1 MEAQMGLLIGLL
13 FSALAVSAVAAYF
26 SIVGLMAIFSGLPQS
41 IFAMGIVL
49 EIAKLVTASWV
60 YQYWKKTSFLMKSY
74 MVSAVIIL
82 SVITS
87 IGIFGFLS
95 KAHLDQSA
103 TTGDAVAQ
111 VERIEDLIERETL
124 RITTAEDQITRI
136 ESGGT
141 LDVSESIKQQEE
153 IRDTAWNR
161 IQDDVQYA
169 ENQIE
174 KIREGLESDLLKKQS
189 ELDAL
194 DAIVKSYTDQGTTTQ
209 DAGAFQ
215 RDIVVDNVAKGREV
229 REEQKPER
237 DRIALEMG
245 ELRGYA
251 ETQIAGYRNQIK
263 DYRSSVQDTIDGANR
278 EINKLREQGAD
289 DQASRDEQIDTIQG
303 RIDSAYEKID
313 DYNVELFDKQSIVRD
328 IEKEVGPIKYVAQLL
343 YGNSGAG
350 AVDNAVT
357 LLILLLVF
365 VFDPLAIVL
374 VLAANLSWKERQG
387 ELITPMSVD
396 ETVVEEQIIPEEEP
410 SPMPT
415 DDLPEMEDW
424 VKDKYGTSSGME
436 NLSDTDKKKLEWLID
451 KKKSQ
456 E

>member
-1 MEAQMGLLIGLL
+1 MGHLIGLL

-41 IFAMGIVL
+41 ILAMGVVL

-60 YQYWKKTSFLMKSY
+60 YQYWKKTSLLMRSY

-103 TTGDAVAQ
+103 STGDAVAQ
-111 VERIEDLIERETL
+111 VERIQDLIQRENL
-124 RITTAEDQITRI
+124 RITTAEEQITRV
-136 ESGGT
+136 ESGGS

-153 IRDTAWNR
+153 IRDTAWDR
-161 IQDDVQYA
+161 IQDDVEYA

-174 KIREGLESDLLKKQS
+174 KIREGLESDLSKKQS

-194 DAIVKSYTDQGTTTQ
+194 DDIVKSYTDQGTT
-209 DAGAFQ
+209 GGVFS
-215 RDIVVDNVAKGREV
+215 REDNVAKGIEIRES
-229 REEQKPER
+229 QKTER

-251 ETQIAGYRNQIK
+251 ETQIAGYRNQIGE
-263 DYRSSVQDTIDGANR
+263 YRASVQDTIDGANR
-278 EINKLREQGAD
+278 EINRLREQGAD
-289 DQASRDEQIDTIQG
+289 DQASRDEQIDTIQE
-303 RIDSAYEKID
+303 RIDSAYAKID
-313 DYNVELFDKQSIVRD
+313 EYNVELFDKQSIVRD

-387 ELITPMSVD
+387 ELITPMTVD

-410 SPMPT
+410 AGMPT
-415 DDLPEMEDW
+415 DELPEMDDW
-424 VKDKYGTSSGME
+424 VKDKYGTSSGMA
-436 NLSDTDKKKLEWLID
+436 NLSKTDKKKLEWLID
-451 KKKSQ
+451 KQKNT

>member
-1 MEAQMGLLIGLL
+1 MGHLIGLL

-41 IFAMGIVL
+41 ILAMGVVL

-60 YQYWKKTSFLMKSY
+60 YQYWKKTSFLMRSY

-103 TTGDAVAQ
+103 STGDAVAQ
-111 VERIEDLIERETL
+111 VERIEDLIQRENL
-124 RITTAEDQITRI
+124 RITTAEEQITRI
-136 ESGGT
+136 ESGGS

-153 IRDTAWNR
+153 IRDTAWDR
-161 IQDDVQYA
+161 IQDDVEYA

-174 KIREGLESDLLKKQS
+174 KIREGLESDLSKKQS

-194 DAIVKSYTDQGTTTQ
+194 DDIVKSYTDQGTT
-209 DAGAFQ
+209 GGVFS
-215 RDIVVDNVAKGREV
+215 REDNVAKGIEIRES
-229 REEQKPER
+229 QKTER

-251 ETQIAGYRNQIK
+251 ETQIAGYRNQIGE
-263 DYRSSVQDTIDGANR
+263 YRASVQDTIDGANR
-278 EINKLREQGAD
+278 EINRLREQGAD
-289 DQASRDEQIDTIQG
+289 DQASRDEQIDTIQE

-387 ELITPMSVD
+387 ELITPMTVD

-410 SPMPT
+410 AGMPT
-415 DDLPEMEDW
+415 DELPEMDDW
-424 VKDKYGTSSGME
+424 VKDKYGISSGMD
-436 NLSDTDKKKLEWLID
+436 NLSDNDKKKLEWLID
-451 KKKSQ
+451 KKRNNT

>member
-1 MEAQMGLLIGLL
+1 MGHLIGLL

-41 IFAMGIVL
+41 ILAMGVVL

-60 YQYWKKTSFLMKSY
+60 YQYWKKTSLLMRSY

-103 TTGDAVAQ
+103 STGDAVAQ
-111 VERIEDLIERETL
+111 VERIQDLIQRENL
-124 RITTAEDQITRI
+124 RITTAEEQITRV
-136 ESGGT
+136 ESGGS

-153 IRDTAWNR
+153 IRDTAWDR

-174 KIREGLESDLLKKQS
+174 KIREGLESDLSKKQS

-194 DAIVKSYTDQGTTTQ
+194 DDIVKSYTDQGTT
-209 DAGAFQ
+209 GGVFS
-215 RDIVVDNVAKGREV
+215 REDNVAKGIEIRES
-229 REEQKPER
+229 QKTER

-251 ETQIAGYRNQIK
+251 ETQIAGYRNQIGE
-263 DYRSSVQDTIDGANR
+263 YRASVQDTIDGANR
-278 EINKLREQGAD
+278 EINRLREQGAD
-289 DQASRDEQIDTIQG
+289 DQASRDEQIDTIQE
-303 RIDSAYEKID
+303 RIDSAYAKID
-313 DYNVELFDKQSIVRD
+313 EYNVELFDKQSIVRD

-387 ELITPMSVD
+387 ELITPMTVD

-410 SPMPT
+410 AGMPT
-415 DDLPEMEDW
+415 DELPEMDDW
-424 VKDKYGTSSGME
+424 VKDKYGISSGMD
-436 NLSDTDKKKLEWLID
+436 NLSDNDKKKLEWLID
-451 KKKSQ
+451 KKRNNT

>member
-1 MEAQMGLLIGLL
+1 MGHLIGLL

-41 IFAMGIVL
+41 ILAMGVVL

-60 YQYWKKTSFLMKSY
+60 YQYWKKTSLLMRSY

-103 TTGDAVAQ
+103 STGDAVAQ
-111 VERIEDLIERETL
+111 VERIEDLIQRENL
-124 RITTAEDQITRI
+124 RITTAEEQITRV
-136 ESGGT
+136 ESGGS

-153 IRDTAWNR
+153 IRDTAWDR

-174 KIREGLESDLLKKQS
+174 KIREGLESDLSKKQS

-194 DAIVKSYTDQGTTTQ
+194 DDIVKSYTDQGTT
-209 DAGAFQ
+209 GGVFS
-215 RDIVVDNVAKGREV
+215 REDNVAKGIEIRES
-229 REEQKPER
+229 QKTER

-251 ETQIAGYRNQIK
+251 ETQIAGYRNQIGE
-263 DYRSSVQDTIDGANR
+263 YRASVQDTIDGANR
-278 EINKLREQGAD
+278 EINRLREQGAD
-289 DQASRDEQIDTIQG
+289 DQASRDEQIDTIQE
-303 RIDSAYEKID
+303 RIDSAYAKID
-313 DYNVELFDKQSIVRD
+313 EYNVELFDKQSIVRD

-387 ELITPMSVD
+387 ELITPMTVD

-410 SPMPT
+410 AGMPT
-415 DDLPEMEDW
+415 DELPEMEDW
-424 VKDKYGTSSGME
+424 VKDKYGISSGMD
-436 NLSDTDKKKLEWLID
+436 NLSDNDKKKLEWLID
-451 KKKSQ
+451 KKRNNT

>member
-1 MEAQMGLLIGLL
+1 MGLLIGLL

-124 RITTAEDQITRI
+124 RITTAEEQITRV
-136 ESGGT
+136 ESGGS
-141 LDVSESIKQQEE
+141 LDVTESIKQQEE
-153 IRDTAWNR
+153 IRDTAWDR

-169 ENQIE
+169 ESQIG
-174 KIREGLESDLLKKQS
+174 KIREGLESDLSKKQS

-194 DAIVKSYTDQGTTTQ
+194 DDIVKSYTDQGTT
-209 DAGAFQ
+209 GGVFS
-215 RDIVVDNVAKGREV
+215 REDNVAKGIEIRES
-229 REEQKPER
+229 QKTER

-357 LLILLLVF
+357 ILILLLVF
-365 VFDPLAIVL
+365 VFDPLAIML
-374 VLAANLSWKERQG
+374 VLAANLSFKERQG

-396 ETVVEEQIIPEEEP
+396 ETIVEEQIIPEEEP
-410 SPMPT
+410 AGMPS
-415 DDLPEMEDW
+415 DDLPEMGDW
-424 VKDKYGTSSGME
+424 VKNKYGTSSGMD
-436 NLSDTDKKKLEWLID
+436 NLPEHDKKKLEWLID
-451 KKKSQ
+451 KRKNM

>member
-1 MEAQMGLLIGLL
+1 MG
-13 FSALAVSAVAAYF
+13 V
-26 SIVGLMAIFSGLPQS
+26 
-41 IFAMGIVL
+41 VL

-60 YQYWKKTSFLMKSY
+60 YQYWKKTSLLMRSY
-74 MVSAVIIL
+74 MVSAAIIL

-95 KAHLDQSA
+95 KAHLDKSA
-103 TTGDAVAQ
+103 STGDAVAQ
-111 VERIEDLIERETL
+111 VERIQDLIQRENL
-124 RITTAEDQITRI
+124 RITTAEEQITRI
-136 ESGGT
+136 ESGGS

-153 IRDTAWNR
+153 IRDTAWDR
-161 IQDDVQYA
+161 IQDDVEYA

-174 KIREGLESDLLKKQS
+174 KIREGLESDLSKKQS

-194 DAIVKSYTDQGTTTQ
+194 DDIVKSYTDQGTT
-209 DAGAFQ
+209 GGVFS
-215 RDIVVDNVAKGREV
+215 REDNVAKGIEIRES
-229 REEQKPER
+229 QKTER
-237 DRIALEMG
+237 DRISLEMG

-251 ETQIAGYRNQIK
+251 ETQIAGYRNQIGE
-263 DYRSSVQDTIDGANR
+263 YRASVQDTIDGANR
-278 EINKLREQGAD
+278 EINRLREQGAD
-289 DQASRDEQIDTIQG
+289 DQASRDEQIDTIQE
-303 RIDSAYEKID
+303 RIDSAYAKID
-313 DYNVELFDKQSIVRD
+313 EYNVELFDKQSIVRD

-374 VLAANLSWKERQG
+374 VLAANLSWKEKQG
-387 ELITPMSVD
+387 ELITPMTVD

-410 SPMPT
+410 SGMPT
-415 DDLPEMEDW
+415 DELPEMEDW
-424 VKDKYGTSSGME
+424 VKDKYGTSSGMA
-436 NLSDTDKKKLEWLID
+436 NLSKTDKRKLEWLID
-451 KKKSQ
+451 KQKNT

>member
-1 MEAQMGLLIGLL
+1 MGHLIGLL
-13 FSALAVSAVAAYF
+13 YSALAVSAVAAYF

-41 IFAMGIVL
+41 ILAMGVVL

-60 YQYWKKTSFLMKSY
+60 YQYWKKTSLLMRSY

-103 TTGDAVAQ
+103 STGDAVAQ
-111 VERIEDLIERETL
+111 VERIEDLIQRENL
-124 RITTAEDQITRI
+124 RITTAEEQITRI
-136 ESGGT
+136 ESGGS

-153 IRDTAWNR
+153 IRDTAWDR
-161 IQDDVQYA
+161 IQDDVEYA

-174 KIREGLESDLLKKQS
+174 KIREGLESDLSKKQS

-194 DAIVKSYTDQGTTTQ
+194 DDIVKSYTDQGTT
-209 DAGAFQ
+209 GGVFS
-215 RDIVVDNVAKGREV
+215 REDNVAKGIEIRES
-229 REEQKPER
+229 QKTER

-251 ETQIAGYRNQIK
+251 ETQIAGYRNQIGE
-263 DYRSSVQDTIDGANR
+263 YRASVQDTIDGANR

-289 DQASRDEQIDTIQG
+289 DQASRDEQIDTIQE
-303 RIDSAYEKID
+303 RIDSAYAKID
-313 DYNVELFDKQSIVRD
+313 EYNVELFDKQSIVRD

-387 ELITPMSVD
+387 ELITPMTVD
-396 ETVVEEQIIPEEEP
+396 ETVVEEQIIPDEEP
-410 SPMPT
+410 AGMPT
-415 DDLPEMEDW
+415 DELPEMDDW
-424 VKDKYGTSSGME
+424 VRDKYGTSSGMD
-436 NLSDTDKKKLEWLID
+436 NLSDNDKKKLEWLID
-451 KKKSQ
+451 KKRNNT

>member
-1 MEAQMGLLIGLL
+1 MGHLIGLL

-41 IFAMGIVL
+41 ILAMGVVL

-60 YQYWKKTSFLMKSY
+60 YQYWKKTSFLMRSY

-103 TTGDAVAQ
+103 STGDAVAQ
-111 VERIEDLIERETL
+111 VERIQDLIQRENL
-124 RITTAEDQITRI
+124 RITTAEEQITRV
-136 ESGGT
+136 ESGGS

-153 IRDTAWNR
+153 IRDTAWDR

-174 KIREGLESDLLKKQS
+174 KIREGLESDLNKKQS

-194 DAIVKSYTDQGTTTQ
+194 DDIVKSYTDQGTT
-209 DAGAFQ
+209 GGVFS
-215 RDIVVDNVAKGREV
+215 REDNVAKGIEIRES
-229 REEQKPER
+229 QKTER

-251 ETQIAGYRNQIK
+251 ETQIAGYRNQIGE
-263 DYRSSVQDTIDGANR
+263 YRASVQDTIDGANR
-278 EINKLREQGAD
+278 EINRLREQGAD
-289 DQASRDEQIDTIQG
+289 DQASRDEQIDTIQE
-303 RIDSAYEKID
+303 RIDSAYAKID
-313 DYNVELFDKQSIVRD
+313 EYNVELFDKQSIVRD

-374 VLAANLSWKERQG
+374 VLAANLSFKERQG

-410 SPMPT
+410 SGMPT
-415 DDLPEMEDW
+415 DDLPEMDDW
-424 VKDKYGTSSGME
+424 VKDKYGTSSGMA
-436 NLSDTDKKKLEWLID
+436 NLSKTDKKKLEWLID
-451 KKKSQ
+451 KQKNT